1 MFKLNFL
8 PFKFLVKRSFLN
20 NFQIKSL
27 QTKSIASILDID
39 LNKVNSDS
47 PIVLDK
53 LRVVGWVKNFRDQKE
68 IKFLHINDGSDSRNL
83 QLVILMNE
91 FKQSNKDKDLT
102 KLFNSIHFNSS
113 VEVIGCLVKSTHKK
127 QNYELRVNEMNIIN
141 DCEPDNYP
149 FQFRSSYSL
158 EQIRQHIP
166 LRSHTNLFAAIM
178 RFRSQLTM
186 SFHEFFNKNNFIQVH
201 TPILTSNNCEGGCE
215 TFQVN
220 INDKD
225 KSMSSI
231 KLEDNVDFKLE
242 KDSDVK
248 QFFLKPVYLT
258 ASAQLHLE
266 TMTSTLSKVYTL
278 SPTFRAEKSMTRHHL
293 AEFYMLEVELI
304 DMNNLGQLLDIVE
317 SLIKNVSLSVY
328 EKYNKYDLDIILSET
343 GYRK

>member
-1 MFKLNFL
+1 MFKLNNL
-8 PFKFLVKRSFLN
+8 ALNVRKSVLN
-20 NFQIKSL
+20 NIQIKFL
-27 QTKSIASILDID
+27 QTKSIASVLDID
-39 LNKVNSDS
+39 INKLNSNSS
-47 PIVLDK
+47 VVLDK

-83 QLVILMNE
+83 QLVVLMEE
-91 FKQSNKDKDLT
+91 FKQSNNDKDLT

-113 VEVIGCLVKSTHKK
+113 IEVIGRLVKSTHKK
-127 QNYELRVNEMNIIN
+127 QNYELIVKEMNIIN
-141 DCEPDNYP
+141 DCNPDNYP

-158 EQIRQHIP
+158 EQLRQHIP
-166 LRSHTNLFAAIM
+166 LRSHTNLFATIM
-178 RFRSQLTM
+178 RFRSQLIM
-186 SFHEFFNKNNFIQVH
+186 SFHEYFYNNKFIQVH

-231 KLEDNVDFKLE
+231 KLENNADLKLE
-242 KDSDVK
+242 KDSDMK

-266 TMTSTLSKVYTL
+266 AMTSTLSRVYTL

-304 DMNNLGQLLDIVE
+304 DMNNLDQLLDLVE

-328 EKYNKYDLDIILSET
+328 EKFKKHDLDLVLSET
-343 GYRK
+343 G

>member
-8 PFKFLVKRSFLN
+8 PSKLLVRRTFLKTNSQV
-20 NFQIKSL
+20 KSL
-27 QTKSIASILDID
+27 QTKSIASVLDID
-39 LNKVNSDS
+39 INKINSDNS
-47 PIVLDK
+47 IVLDK

-83 QLVILMNE
+83 QLVVLMDE
-91 FKQSNKDKDLT
+91 FKQLNKDKDLT

-113 VEVIGCLVKSTHKK
+113 VEVIGSLVKSTHKK
-127 QNYELRVNEMNIIN
+127 QNYELRVKEINIIN
-141 DCEPDNYP
+141 DCGPENYP
-149 FQFRSSYSL
+149 FQFRSNYSL

-166 LRSHTNLFAAIM
+166 IRSHTNLFASIM

-186 SFHEFFNKNNFIQVH
+186 SFHEYFNKNNFIQVH

-220 INDKD
+220 INDND
-225 KSMSSI
+225 KSLDSI
-231 KLEDNVDFKLE
+231 KLEDRADLKLE
-242 KDSDVK
+242 KDSDLK

-266 TMTSTLSKVYTL
+266 TLTSTLSKVYTL
-278 SPTFRAEKSMTRHHL
+278 SPTFRAEKSLTRHHL

-304 DMNNLGQLLDIVE
+304 DMNNLDQLLDLVE
-317 SLIKNVSLSVY
+317 SLIKNVSLNVY
-328 EKYNKYDLDIILSET
+328 EKSNKHDLDLILNET
-343 GYRK
+343 G